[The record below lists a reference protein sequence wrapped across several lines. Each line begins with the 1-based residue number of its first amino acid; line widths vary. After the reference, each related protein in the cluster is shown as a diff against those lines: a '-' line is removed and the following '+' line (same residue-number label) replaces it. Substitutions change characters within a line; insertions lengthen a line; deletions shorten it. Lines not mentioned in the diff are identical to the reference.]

1 MFCRLIRQAGLKFE
15 VVHKVPK
22 NTYLVTH
29 NFFWL
34 LNLENCSTFRLAK
47 RFAEWKDACQI
58 HKDTK
63 LSSIVPEIFIDRIY

>member
-1 MFCRLIRQAGLKFE
+1 MLCCLIRQGTLKFE

-29 NFFWL
+29 IFFLL

-47 RFAEWKDACQI
+47 RFGEWKDACQI
-58 HKDTK
+58 HKDT
-63 LSSIVPEIFIDRIY
+63 

>member
-1 MFCRLIRQAGLKFE
+1 M
-15 VVHKVPK
+15 VHKVPK

-29 NFFWL
+29 IFLLL
-34 LNLENCSTFRLAK
+34 LNPDICSTLRLAK
-47 RFAEWKDACQI
+47 RFGEWKDACQI

>member
-1 MFCRLIRQAGLKFE
+1 M
-15 VVHKVPK
+15 VHKVPK

-29 NFFWL
+29 IFFLL

-63 LSSIVPEIFIDRIY
+63 LSSIVPEIFIDRIYWRQWRVS